1 MIIPYPD
8 AVTST
13 AIPQVYFEPIRDE
26 TQLVLVDWQAPK
38 LLPDGSSLIVKKGE
52 IKFLPVELRPLDP
65 TAATNEPAVDEVREG
80 S

>member
-1 MIIPYPD
+1 M
-8 AVTST
+8 
-13 AIPQVYFEPIRDE
+13 
-26 TQLVLVDWQAPK
+26 LVDWQAPK